1 MASIKFKELSPS
13 YPPSI
18 SICELSTLIFKMFCP
33 ELIVKSKTE
42 ELIRPETVGNR
53 FSSPVK
59 SCNILDTKAQFIAI
73 DSLVIS
79 L

>member
-1 MASIKFKELSPS
+1 
-13 YPPSI
+13 
-18 SICELSTLIFKMFCP
+18 MFCP